1 MASVAHKIFEFE
13 GFTLDL
19 KRGCL
24 RAADGEVALRP
35 KSFQVLCHLVENAGR
50 LVPKHELLAA
60 IWPNVTVT
68 EEALTHC
75 VSDVRRGLADRER
88 RIVRT
93 IPRRG
98 YLFAATLTQ
107 RESSSVSILPALAAT
122 TVASSLSPSLS
133 LGENA
138 DLLASLD
145 LTLPRQPSI
154 AVLPFEML
162 KAEKRGRIVADGLA
176 QDIMTRLGRA
186 RWLFVIAR
194 GTAFSFRDTGSCDP
208 KEVARSLGVRYVLQG
223 CIQSAGKRLRL
234 NAALID
240 GVEGGEIWA
249 DYFDRSLDDIFAVQD
264 EITDVIV
271 GRVHS
276 EVQLAERQRALLTP
290 MTNLDAWSA
299 YHRGCWHMDRHTPG
313 DYERA
318 EELFKVAGQLDPRS
332 ARVFAALSSVHRQ
345 RAFLELSSDR
355 KGEIGRAAELA
366 QHSLSLDPHDPQAH
380 WAIGRALMLRREV
393 EAALQEFE
401 TATMLNPSFAVGHYS
416 VGFAQSAAGKNAVS
430 DVSVTRAH
438 RLSPY
443 DPMRFAMLATRAIN
457 AAALG
462 LHDHAA
468 DLAQLAA
475 AQPNAH
481 HHIIATAA
489 LCHSLAGR
497 QDAAENY
504 TRRLRAL
511 HPAYCS
517 TNFFR
522 AFPYEQGLQALL
534 RKGFGLLGLP

>member
-1 MASVAHKIFEFE
+1 MASVAHKTLEFE
-13 GFTLDL
+13 GFSLDL

-35 KSFQVLCHLVENAGR
+35 KSFQVLCYLVENAGR
-50 LVPKHELLAA
+50 LVSKHELLAA
-60 IWPNVTVT
+60 VWPNVTVT

-75 VSDVRRGLADRER
+75 VSDVRRGLADREQ

-98 YLFAATLTQ
+98 YLFAATVTQ
-107 RESSSVSILPALAAT
+107 RESSLVSILPALAAT
-122 TVASSLSPSLS
+122 TVASSLGSPSLAQ
-133 LGENA
+133 GEHA
-138 DLLASLD
+138 DLAGLD

-154 AVLPFEML
+154 AVLPFETL
-162 KAEKRGRIVADGLA
+162 KAEKGGRIVADGLA

-194 GTAFSFRDTGSCDP
+194 GTAFTFRDRSSDP
-208 KEVARSLGVRYVLQG
+208 NQVARCLGVRYVLQG
-223 CIQSAGKRLRL
+223 CIQAAGKRLRL

-240 GVEGGEIWA
+240 GVKGVEVWA
-249 DYFDRSLDDIFAVQD
+249 QYFDRSLDDIFAVQD

-276 EVQLAERQRALLTP
+276 EIQLAERQRALLTP
-290 MTNLDAWSA
+290 MTDLDAWSA

-318 EELFKVAGQLDPRS
+318 EEFFKAAGELDPRS

-355 KGEIGRAAELA
+355 EGEIGQAAELA

-416 VGFAQSAAGKNAVS
+416 VGFAQSAAGKNVVS

-468 DLAQLAA
+468 DLARLAA

-489 LCHSLAGR
+489 LCHALAGR

-504 TRRLRAL
+504 TRRLHAL